1 MTKRKREAETPD
13 VAVDHYKILEVEKNA
28 KEEELRRSYKR
39 LAMKWHPD
47 KNLTN
52 KEEAESMFKKVSEA
66 YEVLSDSHKRAL
78 FDCSLMARV
87 APAAPAASS
96 TQKPLQKAPPIERK
110 LSCTLEE
117 LYTGTTKKVNIWRKF
132 GELGGKDEGEV
143 LVVEVK
149 PGWKNGTKIK
159 YLEMGIRVPNMIPAD
174 LVFIIEEELHR
185 VYTRVGADLLVTKTI
200 SLVEAL
206 TGYTVKLVTLDG
218 RNLTVPIDNVIHPE
232 YEEIVE
238 NEGLPH
244 HKDPTKKGNLR
255 IRFKIT
261 FPPDLT
267 LHQKV
272 EMRKFLTD

>member
-1 MTKRKREAETPD
+1 
-13 VAVDHYKILEVEKNA
+13 
-28 KEEELRRSYKR
+28 
-39 LAMKWHPD
+39 
-47 KNLTN
+47 
-52 KEEAESMFKKVSEA
+52 
-66 YEVLSDSHKRAL
+66 
-78 FDCSLMARV
+78 
-87 APAAPAASS
+87 
-96 TQKPLQKAPPIERK
+96 
-110 LSCTLEE
+110 
-117 LYTGTTKKVNIWRKF
+117 
-132 GELGGKDEGEV
+132 
-143 LVVEVK
+143 
-149 PGWKNGTKIK
+149 
-159 YLEMGIRVPNMIPAD
+159 MGIRVPNMIPAD

-272 EMRKFLTD
+272 EMRKFLTDWNVRVDDSQSNNSCGSFLSKNASWISIILTGSSFYFKFEVFLGIKILFLYTACVVWFLVWGWVLVNPWSFELRIFLRERFKTFLDLLKMCMLRKKCLPLWLCIKCVDTFSV